1 MPTSQP
7 LMYSLFQST
16 PSAWRETS
24 NLPSSQ
30 EEHNISIHSLR
41 MEGDLGGWRS
51 PCACSPFQSTPSA
64 WRETKVAAYVSIICR
79 YFNPLPPHGGRLHA
93 ADFIEVMLTISIHSL
108 RMEGDSRDSALLLLS
123 AISIHSLRMEGDGNS
138 QTFGEW
144 LEDFNPLPPHGGR
157 QLEYARPAVEENFN
171 PLPPHGGRP
180 IGKAVGD
187 DVPDISIHSLRME
200 GDATLKHNWGISR
213 YFNPLPP
220 HGGRLVA
227 GHRRTHVAR
236 HFNPLPPHG
245 GRQRV

>member
-1 MPTSQP
+1 M
-7 LMYSLFQST
+7 
-16 PSAWRETS
+16 
-24 NLPSSQ
+24 
-30 EEHNISIHSLR
+30 
-41 MEGDLGGWRS
+41 
-51 PCACSPFQSTPSA
+51 
-64 WRETKVAAYVSIICR
+64 
-79 YFNPLPPHGGRLHA
+79 
-93 ADFIEVMLTISIHSL
+93 
-108 RMEGDSRDSALLLLS
+108 LS

-227 GHRRTHVAR
+227 GYRRTHVAR

-245 GRQRV
+245 GRLFLFLFSVFMTENFNPLPPHGGRQLTFDLEYIITYFNPLPPHGGRPFSSSDRVTRSLFQSTPSAWRETSTWVMVLSRFTVFQSTPSAWRETALTLHVQRGVAISIHSLRMEGDKESKKTSQ